1 MRIAQAAICVGGDH
15 DGVRLEPPGATS
27 YPESLFCIT
36 WDDGARYART
46 DEHIAEAQ
54 GTRRVVF
61 RHDPDGSLTALAQA
75 AFSGVPPGGPA
86 AAPYRPGSHRYSS
99 ASQT

>member
-1 MRIAQAAICVGGDH
+1 MVPITQAAICVGGEH
-15 DGVRLEPPGATS
+15 DGVHLKPPDGEA

-46 DEHIAEAQ
+46 DQHIADAQ
-54 GTRRVVF
+54 GNQRVVF

-75 AFSGVPPGGPA
+75 TFSDVPP
-86 AAPYRPGSHRYSS
+86 S
-99 ASQT
+99 